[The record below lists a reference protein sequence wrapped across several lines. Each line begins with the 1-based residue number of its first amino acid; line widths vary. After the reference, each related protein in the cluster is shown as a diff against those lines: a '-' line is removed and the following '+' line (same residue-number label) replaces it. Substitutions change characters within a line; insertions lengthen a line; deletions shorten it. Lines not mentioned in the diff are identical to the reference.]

1 MGRSPIG
8 NQNQTSL
15 DPDRPGSGV
24 RDPAK
29 ASEHQVS
36 FCLTFGVPPSIT
48 HHHLK
53 PMKTITV
60 DSMSKDEMT
69 SHLADVID
77 SQDSKL
83 LNLYAERRILWFAVA
98 FFASLTFAF

>member
-1 MGRSPIG
+1 
-8 NQNQTSL
+8 
-15 DPDRPGSGV
+15 
-24 RDPAK
+24 
-29 ASEHQVS
+29 
-36 FCLTFGVPPSIT
+36 
-48 HHHLK
+48 
-53 PMKTITV
+53 MKTITV